1 MPAAVWKNRRR
12 LTPWCFASWLPSSLM
27 RASTRFCCAVCGG
40 GVNSSLETNC
50 VGIGDA
56 KDAVSAGS
64 SSMALSS
71 WLGNASL
78 HR

>member
-1 MPAAVWKNRRR
+1 
-12 LTPWCFASWLPSSLM
+12 M
-27 RASTRFCCAVCGG
+27 RASTCLCRAVCGG

-50 VGIGDA
+50 VGIGDG

-71 WLGNASL
+71 LLRIASL